1 MNIKKMI
8 LLGGVGLVSA
18 AAGILLPSVVMVGQP
33 AKSSTASHA
42 ADDHEAKPAG
52 HDAGDAHAK
61 KEAPAPKADAHAAAG
76 AHGGGAHGGAHG
88 ADPKAPPKV
97 GPVYLHFDHLV
108 VNLNEPNL
116 VKTLMLEIS
125 IKTDAKFEAEV
136 KETLDHE
143 RPVLKTWLTSHVADK
158 SVEDIRGKVGINRL
172 RREIQDNFNSLM
184 FKDGHERIQD
194 ILFEEWH
201 VE

>member
-1 MNIKKMI
+1 MNIKKII

-18 AAGILLPSVVMVGQP
+18 AAGILLPSVVMVSQP

-42 ADDHEAKPAG
+42 PSDHEAKPAG
-52 HDAGDAHAK
+52 HDPADSHAPK
-61 KEAPAPKADAHAAAG
+61 KEAPAPKADSHAASAG
-76 AHGGGAHGGAHG
+76 HGGGGGHG
-88 ADPKAPPKV
+88 AADSKAPPKV

-136 KETLDHE
+136 KDTLDRE
-143 RPVLKTWLTSHVADK
+143 RPVLKTWVTSHVADK
-158 SVEDIRGKVGINRL
+158 SIEDIRGKVGINRL

>member
-1 MNIKKMI
+1 MNIKKII

-18 AAGILLPSVVMVGQP
+18 AAGILLPSVVMVGPQ
-33 AKSSTASHA
+33 AKSSTAPHPADEHGA
-42 ADDHEAKPAG
+42 APAG
-52 HDAGDAHAK
+52 HEAAESHAPK
-61 KEAPAPKADAHAAAG
+61 KEAPAPKADAHAASG
-76 AHGGGAHGGAHG
+76 GDGHGGGHGDA
-88 ADPKAPPKV
+88 KAPPKV

-116 VKTLMLEIS
+116 VKTLMVEFAV
-125 IKTDAKFEAEV
+125 KTDAKFETEV
-136 KETLDHE
+136 KEALERE

-158 SVEDIRGKVGINRL
+158 SIEDIRGKVGINRL

-194 ILFEEWH
+194 ILLEEWH